1 MAKES
6 YGEHEKDNEVLILQI
21 LSRIYVSIKETPRT

>member
-6 YGEHEKDNEVLILQI
+6 HGEHEKDNEVLILQI
-21 LSRIYVSIKETPRT
+21 LSRIHASIKETPRT